1 MNIKTLKILII
12 SILIIVPFG
21 VWGAS
26 NSSNDQI
33 LIAENDIVSGNL
45 LAASKNITVDGTVSG
60 DVIAVAQSITIN
72 GRVDGDVLVAAQTI
86 VVNGEVGGNIR
97 VIGNSITI
105 NSQVARNLNALG
117 SDVVI
122 GKDSRIGWDAILVSS
137 SAQVKGAITGT
148 LSSYVQ
154 NIIISG
160 KIGKNVDIKTYDNNQ
175 SQKIIITK
183 ETIINGDLNYSSV
196 TRAEIESG
204 ANISGQ
210 TNYQA
215 PVVHKKNTVSS
226 WIWSRVFSILSLLL
240 IGLIF
245 LFITTK
251 HTNNILRVL
260 KTKPGKAFLVGAIIF
275 LIIPPLV
282 LVLAITII
290 GLPLAAILLSLWS
303 AGIFLAKT
311 MVAIFV
317 GNLLIKDLLKK
328 PQTPLFWS
336 LIFGTLIMSILFSLP
351 IVGWIISLLTI
362 WLGLGGF
369 LFYVTNQSKNI

>member
-12 SILIIVPFG
+12 SALIIVPLG

-26 NSSNDQI
+26 NNSNNQI
-33 LIAENDIVSGNL
+33 LIAENDVVSGNL

-60 DVIAVAQSITIN
+60 DVIAAAQSITIN
-72 GRVDGDVLVAAQTI
+72 GRVEGDVLVAAQNI

-97 VIGNSITI
+97 VIGNSVTI
-105 NSQVARNLNALG
+105 NSQVARNVNAFG

-122 GKDSRIGWDAILVSS
+122 GKDSRIGWDVILVAS
-137 SAQVKGAITGT
+137 SAQVKGIVTGA
-148 LSSYVQ
+148 LNSYVQ

-160 KIGKNVDIKTYDNNQ
+160 KVGKNVDIKTYDKNQ
-175 SQKIIITK
+175 TQKIIITK
-183 ETIINGDLNYSSV
+183 ETIINGDLNYSSA
-196 TRAEIESG
+196 TYAEIESG
-204 ANISGQ
+204 ASISGQ

-215 PVVHKKNTVSS
+215 PVVQKKNAVSA
-226 WIWSRVFSILSLLL
+226 WLWSRVFSILSLLL

-251 HTNNILRVL
+251 HTNNILRTL
-260 KTKPGKAFLVGAIIF
+260 KIKPAKSFLVGAIIF

-317 GNLLIKDLLKK
+317 GTLLIKDLMKK
-328 PQTPLFWS
+328 PQVPLFWS

-351 IVGWIISLLTI
+351 VVGWIISLLTI

>member
-1 MNIKTLKILII
+1 MNIKHLRILII
-12 SILIIVPFG
+12 TALIIVPLGVFG
-21 VWGAS
+21 A
-26 NSSNDQI
+26 NNNNEQI
-33 LIAENDIVSGNL
+33 LITENDVVSGNL

-60 DVIAVAQSITIN
+60 DVIAAAQSITIN
-72 GRVDGDVLVAAQTI
+72 GRVEGDVLAAAQN
-86 VVNGEVGGNIR
+86 VVINGEVGGNIR
-97 VIGNSITI
+97 VVGNSVTI
-105 NSQVARNLNALG
+105 NSQVARNVNAFG
-117 SDVVI
+117 SDIVI
-122 GKDSRIGWDAILVSS
+122 SKDARIGWDAMLFAS
-137 SAQVKGAITGT
+137 SAQIKGAITGS
-148 LSSYVQ
+148 LSGYVQ
-154 NIIISG
+154 NVIISG
-160 KIGKNVDIKTYDNNQ
+160 KIGKNADLKTYDKNQ
-175 SQKIIITK
+175 TQRIIITK
-183 ETIINGDLNYSSV
+183 ESIINGDLNYTST

-210 TNYQA
+210 INYQA
-215 PVVHKKNTVSS
+215 PIIQKKNNVSA
-226 WIWSRVFSILSLLL
+226 WIWARVFSILSMIL

-251 HTNNILRVL
+251 HTNNILKTL
-260 KTKPGKAFLVGAIIF
+260 KTKPAKSFLIGAIIF
-275 LIIPPLV
+275 LIVPPLV
-282 LVLAITII
+282 IVLAITII
-290 GLPLAAILLSLWS
+290 GLPLAAILLSLWL

-317 GNLLIKDLLKK
+317 GNLLIKDLIKK

>member
-12 SILIIVPFG
+12 SAFIVIPLG

-26 NSSNDQI
+26 NNNNNQI
-33 LIAENDIVSGNL
+33 LIAENDVVSGNL

-60 DVIAVAQSITIN
+60 DVIAAAQSITIN
-72 GRVDGDVLVAAQTI
+72 GRVEGDVLVAAQTI

-97 VIGNSITI
+97 VIGNSVTI
-105 NSQVARNLNALG
+105 NSQVARNVNAFG

-122 GKDSRIGWDAILVSS
+122 GKDSRIGWDVILVAS
-137 SAQVKGAITGT
+137 SAQVKGIITGA
-148 LSSYVQ
+148 LNSYVQ

-160 KIGKNVDIKTYDNNQ
+160 KIGKNVDIKTYDKNQ
-175 SQKIIITK
+175 AQKIIITK
-183 ETIINGDLNYSSV
+183 ETIINGDLNYSSANK
-196 TRAEIESG
+196 AEIESG

-215 PVVHKKNTVSS
+215 PVVEKKNVVSA

-251 HTNNILRVL
+251 HTNNILRTL
-260 KTKPGKAFLVGAIIF
+260 KTKPAKSFLVGAIIF

-317 GNLLIKDLLKK
+317 GTLLIKDLLKK
-328 PQTPLFWS
+328 PQAPLFWS

-351 IVGWIISLLTI
+351 VVGWIISLLTI

>member
-12 SILIIVPFG
+12 SALIVVPLG

-26 NSSNDQI
+26 NNSNDQI
-33 LIAENDIVSGNL
+33 LIAENDVVSGNL

-60 DVIAVAQSITIN
+60 DVIAAAQSITIN
-72 GRVDGDVLVAAQTI
+72 GRVEGDVLVAAQNV

-97 VIGNSITI
+97 VIGNSVTI
-105 NSQVARNLNALG
+105 NSQVTRNVNAFG

-122 GKDSRIGWDAILVSS
+122 GKDSRIGWDAILIAS
-137 SAQVKGAITGT
+137 SAQVKGTITGA
-148 LSSYVQ
+148 LNSYVQ
-154 NIIISG
+154 NIIVSG
-160 KIGKNVDIKTYDNNQ
+160 KIGKNVDIKTYDKNQ
-175 SQKIIITK
+175 AQKIIITK
-183 ETIINGDLNYSSV
+183 ETIINGDLNYSSA
-196 TRAEIESG
+196 TKAEIESG
-204 ANISGQ
+204 ASISGQ

-215 PVVHKKNTVSS
+215 PVVQKKNVVSA

-251 HTNNILRVL
+251 HTDNILRTL
-260 KTKPGKAFLVGAIIF
+260 KTKPAKSFLVGAIVF

-290 GLPLAAILLSLWS
+290 GLPLAAILFSLWS
-303 AGIFLAKT
+303 AGIFLAKA
-311 MVAIFV
+311 MVSIFV
-317 GNLLIKDLLKK
+317 GTLLIKDLMKK
-328 PQTPLFWS
+328 PQAPLFWS

-351 IVGWIISLLTI
+351 VVGWIISLLTI